1 MGSRRC
7 WQGEVESG
15 TLLVRSRLRF
25 NLRLER
31 RAFYNPHIRS
41 TRNELPASFI
51 WVIGEFC
58 HRLEELGVEQYPGSN
73 QSVDDNFYAIE
84 IIFEEF

>member
-1 MGSRRC
+1 
-7 WQGEVESG
+7 
-15 TLLVRSRLRF
+15 
-25 NLRLER
+25 
-31 RAFYNPHIRS
+31 
-41 TRNELPASFI
+41 
-51 WVIGEFC
+51 VIGEFC